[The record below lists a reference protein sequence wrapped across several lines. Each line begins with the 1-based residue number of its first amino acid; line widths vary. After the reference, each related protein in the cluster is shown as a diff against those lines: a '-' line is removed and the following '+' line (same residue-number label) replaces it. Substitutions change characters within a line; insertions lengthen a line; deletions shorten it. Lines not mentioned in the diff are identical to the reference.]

1 MMIDETTK
9 HLFDLTIDD
18 FCLAVCFGMIGRG
31 RSELNME
38 HIKERGPEFAHK
50 YGVSVGDDFVWET
63 VMPINV

>member
-31 RSELNME
+31 RSELNMQHFKTE
-38 HIKERGPEFAHK
+38 
-50 YGVSVGDDFVWET
+50 VQNLL
-63 VMPINV
+63 INMGLGRR